1 MFAKYYNLFNW
12 ADRVYRD
19 RYRGGARP
27 RALHICRPNWGLK
40 GKKGCF
46 LETAQNPGGGG
57 GGGGG
62 GAKKVFFWWLPKNL
76 PAPPPPPH
84 QRVWMTGLNPAL
96 FKKLLFESN
105 IIVIHINFLQYVVYY
120 SSIDH

>member
-27 RALHICRPNWGLK
+27 RALHIFRPNWGPN
-40 GKKGCF
+40 GKKKIF
-46 LETAQNPGGGG
+46 LETAQ
-57 GGGGG
+57 
-62 GAKKVFFWWLPKNL
+62 
-76 PAPPPPPH
+76 PPPPH

-96 FKKLLFESN
+96 FKTLLFESN